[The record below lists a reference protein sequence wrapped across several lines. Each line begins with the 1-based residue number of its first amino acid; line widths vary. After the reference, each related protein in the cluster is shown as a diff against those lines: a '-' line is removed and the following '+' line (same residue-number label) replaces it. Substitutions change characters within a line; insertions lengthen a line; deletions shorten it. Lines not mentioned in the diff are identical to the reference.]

1 MTKITIKKTET
12 GDYAG
17 FTCEG
22 HAGYAD
28 KGEDIICAAIS
39 ILTINLENSLA
50 LLVKEPMEIVQD
62 EESGL
67 ISVIFSQTPGEKSR
81 LLIESYILGIS
92 EIFNKYGKKYV
103 QLEFE
108 EVI

>member
-1 MTKITIKKTET
+1 MTKITIKKTKN

-22 HAGYAD
+22 HAGFAD

-50 LLVKEPMEIVQD
+50 LLVKEPMEVVEN
-62 EESGL
+62 EENGL
-67 ISVIFSQTPGEKSR
+67 ISVDFTKSPSEKSK
-81 LLIESYILGIS
+81 LLMESYILGIS
-92 EIFNKYGKKYV
+92 EIFNKYGKRYV

-108 EVI
+108 EV

>member
-1 MTKITIKKTET
+1 MTKITIKKTEA

-17 FTCEG
+17 FVCEG

-39 ILTINLENSLA
+39 ILTINTESSLELLA
-50 LLVKEPMEIVQD
+50 KEPIEVTQD
-62 EESGL
+62 EENGV
-67 ISVIFSQTPGEKSR
+67 ISVLFTQTPNEKSC
-81 LLIESYILGIS
+81 LLMESYILGIS
-92 EIFNKYGKKYV
+92 EIFHKYGKKYI

-108 EVI
+108 EV

>member
-1 MTKITIKKTET
+1 MTKITIKKTGT

-28 KGEDIICAAIS
+28 KGQDIICAAIS
-39 ILTINLENSLA
+39 ILTINTINSLD
-50 LLVKEPMEIVQD
+50 LLVKEPMNTVHD
-62 EESGL
+62 EESGM
-67 ISVIFSQTPGEKSR
+67 ISVSFDKIPGEKSR
-81 LLIESYILGIS
+81 LLMESYILGIS

-108 EVI
+108 EV

>member
-17 FTCEG
+17 FVCEG

-39 ILTINLENSLA
+39 ILTINTENSLD
-50 LLVKEPMEIVQD
+50 LLAKEPLEITQD
-62 EESGL
+62 EENGV
-67 ISVIFSQTPGEKSR
+67 ISVMFMQTPNEQSR
-81 LLIESYILGIS
+81 LLMESYILGIS
-92 EIFNKYGKKYV
+92 EIFNKYGKRHV

-108 EVI
+108 EV